1 MAFPHSLLFWLLAPR
16 AGTSLCARRHALSA
30 CRCKSGGIT
39 EKGFSGGSEKSD
51 SIMVNRLFRFHQH
64 LDSQLEKKWHAGC
77 TSFAVTKRS
86 RIRNRVFG
94 NFVMLI
100 SLLEEVASFA
110 AIFLFVTALAF
121 WSNILSTI

>member
-1 MAFPHSLLFWLLAPR
+1 
-16 AGTSLCARRHALSA
+16 
-30 CRCKSGGIT
+30 
-39 EKGFSGGSEKSD
+39 
-51 SIMVNRLFRFHQH
+51 MVNGLFRFHQH
-64 LDSQLEKKWHAGC
+64 LDSQLEKKWRAGC
-77 TSFAVTKRS
+77 TSFAVAKRS

-121 WSNILSTI
+121 WSNIFSTI

>member
-1 MAFPHSLLFWLLAPR
+1 LIHNSKKN
-16 AGTSLCARRHALSA
+16 GTPDAH
-30 CRCKSGGIT
+30 
-39 EKGFSGGSEKSD
+39 
-51 SIMVNRLFRFHQH
+51 
-64 LDSQLEKKWHAGC
+64 
-77 TSFAVTKRS
+77 SFAVTKRS

-94 NFVMLI
+94 TLVMLI